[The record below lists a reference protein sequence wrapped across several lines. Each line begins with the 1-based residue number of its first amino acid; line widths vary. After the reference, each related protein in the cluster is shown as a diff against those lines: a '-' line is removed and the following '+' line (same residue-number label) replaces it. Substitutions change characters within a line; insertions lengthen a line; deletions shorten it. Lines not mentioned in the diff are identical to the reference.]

1 MRYRLS
7 RDRGFTL
14 IELLVV
20 IAIIAVLIGLL
31 LPAVQSAREAAR
43 RAERVPELSDIAV
56 EAGALLDTIEVDL
69 ALAGRVLDLGSEGEL
84 PAVQD
89 VERVLDRLDADVA
102 DLRSLLAAA
111 TPPGDSDEEVR
122 DASVAF
128 HHALVMTLTELNRVQ
143 DATRRLYKPLFAFIV
158 RD

>member
-1 MRYRLS
+1 MRCRLS

-43 RAERVPELSDIAV
+43 RAEGIPELTDIAV

-69 ALAGRVLDLGSEGEL
+69 ALAGRVLDLGPEGEL

-102 DLRSLLAAA
+102 DVRSLLAAA

-122 DASVAF
+122 NASLAL

-143 DATRRLYKPLFAFIV
+143 DATRRLYKPLFAFLV